1 MEQERAGVQC
11 SHGSSDGRVGV
22 IRYLHAHRSTLHD
35 LRAPCVSTPG
45 SRSTHPDTPRR
56 GRPPPARRSAAPR
69 SASVSLGDQL
79 PLQMDQ
85 NNAPQRNVHNA
96 YAMQRGAWAPPF
108 NSRLGLN
115 SMYSTVVVIV
125 CGVQKQLTKRGA
137 VHACGAAGC
146 GELADRDDA
155 VAAQEQLRGAP
166 LLPLPAVVGR

>member
-1 MEQERAGVQC
+1 MQSWEL
-11 SHGSSDGRVGV
+11 GRPRWCDTVSPCPQKATLFRLCTFIV
-22 IRYLHAHRSTLHD
+22 VPSAH
-35 LRAPCVSTPG
+35 
-45 SRSTHPDTPRR
+45 
-56 GRPPPARRSAAPR
+56 PPPAAPLR
-69 SASVSLGDQL
+69 GLVSTSSTI
-79 PLQMDQ
+79 MDQ

>member
-1 MEQERAGVQC
+1 MCPVH
-11 SHGSSDGRVGV
+11 SHPAQSPRD
-22 IRYLHAHRSTLHD
+22 AQ
-35 LRAPCVSTPG
+35 
-45 SRSTHPDTPRR
+45 RR
-56 GRPPPARRSAAPR
+56 GPRPAP
-69 SASVSLGDQL
+69 SLGDQL
-79 PLQMDQ
+79 PLKMDQ

>member
-1 MEQERAGVQC
+1 MTFVPRVCPRQDPGPHTPTPPAGAA
-11 SHGSSDGRVGV
+11 R
-22 IRYLHAHRSTLHD
+22 RRHAGARPLGQ
-35 LRAPCVSTPG
+35 RR
-45 SRSTHPDTPRR
+45 SRSEINFLYKWTKITPH
-56 GRPPPARRSAAPR
+56 
-69 SASVSLGDQL
+69 
-79 PLQMDQ
+79 
-85 NNAPQRNVHNA
+85 QRNVHNA

>member
-1 MEQERAGVQC
+1 MTFVPRR
-11 SHGSSDGRVGV
+11 RVCP
-22 IRYLHAHRSTLHD
+22 HQA
-35 LRAPCVSTPG
+35 
-45 SRSTHPDTPRR
+45 RSTHTPR
-56 GRPPPARRSAAPR
+56 SAPR
-69 SASVSLGDQL
+69 SRSEINFLYKWTKIT
-79 PLQMDQ
+79 PH
-85 NNAPQRNVHNA
+85 QRNVHNA

>member
-1 MEQERAGVQC
+1 M
-11 SHGSSDGRVGV
+11 
-22 IRYLHAHRSTLHD
+22 IRYLHAHRKHFD
-35 LRAPCVSTPG
+35 LRG
-45 SRSTHPDTPRR
+45 SC
-56 GRPPPARRSAAPR
+56 GRPRGARRAPAAAPRLARRSTF
-69 SASVSLGDQL
+69 STI
-79 PLQMDQ
+79 MDQ

-115 SMYSTVVVIV
+115 SMDSTVVVIV

>member
-1 MEQERAGVQC
+1 MQSWELGRPLWCNTVSPCPQK
-11 SHGSSDGRVGV
+11 HSS
-22 IRYLHAHRSTLHD
+22 HD
-35 LRAPCVSTPG
+35 LRAPSPCVSTPG
-45 SRSTHPDTPRR
+45 EVHTHPAAPL
-56 GRPPPARRSAAPR
+56 GLARRS
-69 SASVSLGDQL
+69 QL

-166 LLPLPAVVGR
+166 LLPLPAVAGR